1 MSPPFSCD
9 LDSQFVMKRR
19 HRDLRAFSG
28 FDTSHSPIAASCRS
42 MLHAGYA
49 DAHALRSASEMP
61 DQPASRAHAI
71 FGFIFCFYSFSFF
84 YGQSRFVTVTF
95 VQWRYVTS
103 EVVYFPRVVTLPF
116 PCRRSFLCGTD
127 VAGEVWK
134 PEPSSRLVS
143 LQPTERPE

>member
-9 LDSQFVMKRR
+9 LDSQFVMKRL

-71 FGFIFCFYSFSFF
+71 SHAPASSSFF
-84 YGQSRFVTVTF
+84 FFSTEVEDEDEDPPSPLCSRFTGGLSPPLAT
-95 VQWRYVTS
+95 RLG
-103 EVVYFPRVVTLPF
+103 LP
-116 PCRRSFLCGTD
+116 PLLPSMTACCRFF
-127 VAGEVWK
+127 
-134 PEPSSRLVS
+134 SSRSMRL
-143 LQPTERPE
+143 E